1 MPGFDWIY
9 ELNAHLQATLNVEVK
24 PIVAFDENH
33 RLKGIEFFTPL
44 FEHINNRQSI
54 RISYHSYNTRQNI
67 DAVIHP
73 YFLKEYNQRWFLF
86 GRDDKSGIVLTFA
99 LDRIESIET
108 VDIKYIP
115 NNDIDF
121 STYFNNIVGV
131 SISQNTEIEE
141 FIIRID
147 KEQLPYTL
155 SKPLHKSQRIIRH
168 NDDGSAII
176 AINVI
181 PNFEL
186 TQLLLSFGERI
197 TILSP
202 ESERLKIKERIE
214 KNLQNYQ

>member
-1 MPGFDWIY
+1 M
-9 ELNAHLQATLNVEVK
+9 
-24 PIVAFDENH
+24 
-33 RLKGIEFFTPL
+33 
-44 FEHINNRQSI
+44 
-54 RISYHSYNTRQNI
+54 
-67 DAVIHP
+67 
-73 YFLKEYNQRWFLF
+73 F

-141 FIIRID
+141 FIIRIE

-214 KNLQNYQ
+214 KNLQNYP

>member
-1 MPGFDWIY
+1 M
-9 ELNAHLQATLNVEVK
+9 
-24 PIVAFDENH
+24 
-33 RLKGIEFFTPL
+33 
-44 FEHINNRQSI
+44 
-54 RISYHSYNTRQNI
+54 
-67 DAVIHP
+67 
-73 YFLKEYNQRWFLF
+73 F

-141 FIIRID
+141 FIIRIE

>member
-1 MPGFDWIY
+1 M
-9 ELNAHLQATLNVEVK
+9 
-24 PIVAFDENH
+24 
-33 RLKGIEFFTPL
+33 
-44 FEHINNRQSI
+44 
-54 RISYHSYNTRQNI
+54 
-67 DAVIHP
+67 
-73 YFLKEYNQRWFLF
+73 F

-214 KNLQNYQ
+214 KNLQNYP

>member
-1 MPGFDWIY
+1 M
-9 ELNAHLQATLNVEVK
+9 
-24 PIVAFDENH
+24 
-33 RLKGIEFFTPL
+33 
-44 FEHINNRQSI
+44 
-54 RISYHSYNTRQNI
+54 
-67 DAVIHP
+67 
-73 YFLKEYNQRWFLF
+73 F